1 MGKEPGQGHENRP
14 VHWGIRVFSWTGIL
28 MAAFGAYMLL
38 HSAWVVMQGEHAEG
52 RVVAAVEGRLT
63 DRQLREERERGVTD
77 RDRLDNYEVEFV
89 AADQRSYRIQVPG
102 VRGAGFEVGEIVT
115 VVYPRAD
122 PAAGFV
128 SAWTQLWLP
137 GLLVTFMGAVFWLV
151 AMFVSVML
159 S

>member
-1 MGKEPGQGHENRP
+1 MGEVREQGHEDRP
-14 VHWGIRVFSWTGIL
+14 LRWGLKVFSWAGIL
-28 MAAFGAYMLL
+28 IAGFGAYMLL
-38 HSAWVVMQGEHAEG
+38 HSAWIVVQGERAEG

-63 DRQLREERERGVTD
+63 DRQLREERARGVTD

-89 AADQRSYRIQVPG
+89 AADQRSYRIDVPG
-102 VRGAGFEVGEIVT
+102 VRGAGFEVGEVVT
-115 VVYPRAD
+115 VVYPRAE

-151 AMFVSVML
+151 AMFVSVMI
-159 S
+159 